1 MFAPSFFYT
10 LESVHPCGWKKGRSL
25 PLGDKVHPREAKFT
39 LRGNW
44 GQLML
49 LKTDLSCFTT
59 ARQLSSPLFFKEP
72 VQGCQI
78 FLGTTYQNGVK
89 MIKLPQTIP
98 NCHKT
103 YQMVVKYSKW
113 AQNVW
118 TFSMYSKALQNIPK
132 WGFLVWKSTIWQ
144 PWSREE
150 EELLPP
156 EMAAN
161 RSNVVHCLDFRQ
173 FSDTMGL
180 FFAVLLPYPLLSC
193 LSTKFGSSLCSCLP
207 TLGSATR
214 WACEKISSKMC
225 HSPSFAQIIP
235 TFYSRKK

>member
-10 LESVHPCGWKKGRSL
+10 LESVHPCGWKKGRSI
-25 PLGDKVHPREAKFT
+25 PLGDKAHPREAKFT

-207 TLGSATR
+207 TLRSATR
-214 WACEKISSKMC
+214 WACEKISSKMW
-225 HSPSFAQIIP
+225 HNPSFAQIIP